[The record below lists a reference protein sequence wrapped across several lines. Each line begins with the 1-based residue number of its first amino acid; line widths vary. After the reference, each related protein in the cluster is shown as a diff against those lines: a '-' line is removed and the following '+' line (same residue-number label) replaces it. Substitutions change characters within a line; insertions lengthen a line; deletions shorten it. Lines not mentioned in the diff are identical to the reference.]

1 MILFSF
7 CLHYFIKSFNR
18 LPYPPPLPSPLHKQ
32 CLLPLLPLSKDI
44 LSWSNT
50 SAPCILHRVNLWLQ
64 IARTRKKGYKKRSL
78 SPIEIRRD
86 EWIENSNRFRPLYE
100 LRCSTEMESRCVWKQ
115 QLQDQCIKD
124 DEEDE
129 LGEWENVGKGD
140 EEENAWFL
148 IPGTLT
154 PVLIL
159 LDKGC
164 WGVCVWKDE
173 HIDFKWGTGVLR
185 NWKGKKQNQVS
196 WKRVGVGRGESRALP
211 KSLNHRGQCPRFRS
225 SKSKG
230 EKKDLSLSP
239 NKVRDWIDL
248 GKKFE

>member
-1 MILFSF
+1 MILSSF

-44 LSWSNT
+44 LPWSNT

-64 IARTRKKGYKKRSL
+64 IARH
-78 SPIEIRRD
+78 IEIRRD
-86 EWIENSNRFRPLYE
+86 TWIEISNRSRPLYE
-100 LRCSTEMESRCVWKQ
+100 LRCSIEMESRCVWKQ

-148 IPGTLT
+148 IPGTLA

-159 LDKGC
+159 LDN
-164 WGVCVWKDE
+164 VCVWKDE
-173 HIDFKWGTGVLR
+173 HLDFKWRTGVLR

-196 WKRVGVGRGESRALP
+196 WKRGGGERGESRALP
-211 KSLNHRGQCPRFRS
+211 KCLNHRGQCPRFRS